1 MANLYILD
9 TDHLSLFQNK
19 DPIVTQRIS
28 QENPENIA
36 LTVITLQEQMK
47 GWLKEINKY
56 NSQPFNSNNKLVW
69 AYKGLA
75 DEIEF
80 FKSIRLLTFDDRA
93 YKIYQLLVIQK
104 LKRIGT
110 MDLRIAS
117 IAKSVNGI
125 VVTRNRQDFQNVPN
139 LVLEDWTIS

>member
-1 MANLYILD
+1 VANLYILD

-36 LTVITLQEQMK
+36 LTVITLQDQMK
-47 GWLKEINKY
+47 GWLKKINEY
-56 NSQPFNSNNKLVW
+56 NSKPLNSNNKLVW

-80 FKSIRLLTFDDRA
+80 FKSIRLLNFDDRA
-93 YKIYQLLVIQK
+93 YKIYQFLVLQK
-104 LKRIGT
+104 IRRIGT
-110 MDLRIAS
+110 MDLRIAA

-125 VVTRNRQDFQNVPN
+125 VVTRNRQDF
-139 LVLEDWTIS
+139 